1 MLDNEKLELAGP
13 IGVIAAVICAKVGA
27 HALANWP
34 TSAFLWYL
42 NLEVFQ
48 SFRYSLDGI
57 GVGQWLSADGLE
69 QSTWIAAP
77 LSALVCLGL
86 VLKIRLP
93 LAIASNGSFI
103 YSILLLYGS
112 YTATHSA
119 TLPHFELGDLWGP
132 STILAAAIVVASLMS
147 SIVSHRS
154 YWREIF
160 S

>member
-1 MLDNEKLELAGP
+1 MLDNDKLQLAGP

-34 TSAFLWYL
+34 TSSFLWYL

-57 GVGQWLSADGLE
+57 GVGEWLSSDGLA

-77 LSALVCLGL
+77 IAALLCLGL

-93 LAIASNGSFI
+93 LAIASNGSLI

-119 TLPHFELGDLWGP
+119 TLLGFELSDLLGP

>member
-1 MLDNEKLELAGP
+1 MFDNDKLQLAGP
-13 IGVIAAVICAKVGA
+13 IGVVAAVICAKVGA

-34 TSAFLWYL
+34 TSPFLWYL

-57 GVGQWLSADGLE
+57 GIGQWLSSDGLA

-77 LSALVCLGL
+77 IAALVCLGL
-86 VLKIRLP
+86 VLKTRLP

-103 YSILLLYGS
+103 YSVLLLYGS
-112 YTATHSA
+112 YTATHLA
-119 TLPHFELGDLWGP
+119 TLPDFRLSGLCGP
-132 STILAAAIVVASLMS
+132 STILAAAIVLASLIS
-147 SIVSHRS
+147 SIASHRS

-160 S
+160 L

>member
-1 MLDNEKLELAGP
+1 MLDNDKLQLAGP
-13 IGVIAAVICAKVGA
+13 IGVITAVICAKVGA

-34 TSAFLWYL
+34 TSSFLWYL

-57 GVGQWLSADGLE
+57 GVGEWLSSDGLA

-77 LSALVCLGL
+77 IAALVCLGL

-119 TLPHFELGDLWGP
+119 TLLGFELSDLWGP
-132 STILAAAIVVASLMS
+132 STILAAAIVVASLLS
-147 SIVSHRS
+147 SIISHRS

>member
-1 MLDNEKLELAGP
+1 MLDNDKLQLAGP
-13 IGVIAAVICAKVGA
+13 IGVITAVICAKVGA
-27 HALANWP
+27 HALATWP
-34 TSAFLWYL
+34 TSSFLWYL

-57 GVGQWLSADGLE
+57 GVGEWLSSDGLA

-77 LSALVCLGL
+77 IAALVCLGL

-112 YTATHSA
+112 YTATHSV
-119 TLPHFELGDLWGP
+119 TSLDFELSDLWGP

-160 S
+160 L

>member
-1 MLDNEKLELAGP
+1 MLDNEKLQLAGP
-13 IGVIAAVICAKVGA
+13 IGVIAAVICATAGA

-34 TSAFLWYL
+34 TSSFLWYL

-57 GVGQWLSADGLE
+57 GVGQWLSRDGLA

-77 LSALVCLGL
+77 MAALVCLGL

-103 YSILLLYGS
+103 YSVLLLYGS
-112 YTATHSA
+112 YTATHSG
-119 TLPHFELGDLWGP
+119 TLLDFKLSGLCGP
-132 STILAAAIVVASLMS
+132 SSILAAAIVFASLIS
-147 SIVSHRS
+147 SIASHRS

-160 S
+160 L